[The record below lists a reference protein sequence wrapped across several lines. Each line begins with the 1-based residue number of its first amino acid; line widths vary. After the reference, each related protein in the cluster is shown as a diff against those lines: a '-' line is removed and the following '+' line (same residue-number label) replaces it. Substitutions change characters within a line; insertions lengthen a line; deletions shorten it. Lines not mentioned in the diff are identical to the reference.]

1 MASYNKSIKSSSNKR
16 SNPLEEKEFRKK
28 SRSAFVWNMVD
39 RVGSQLMSAIIGI
52 TLARLL
58 GAAEYGLTGAL
69 AIFIALS
76 QALTDSGFSAALVR
90 KQHITEA
97 DYNTVFYY
105 NLFIS
110 VALYIAG
117 YFAAPVI
124 AQFFGE
130 PILVPVARVLFTVFI
145 FNALCLIQNAKM
157 VKEINFRKVATINV
171 CAIIISGAVAL
182 IMAVNGCGVWA
193 LVAQLTIQAFVKM
206 IMQWVWGGWK
216 PQAIFSWQSFREL
229 FAFSSNIMLANVLN
243 VLFLNIYSAIIGR
256 LYSSRELGYYSQANK
271 WSDMGVTTLYGII
284 LNSTYTLFSAI
295 QNDPDRLLRSY
306 RKSMKLTAFITFPTL
321 LGLSLAARPFILI
334 LLGDKWET
342 SIPMFSLLLIAG
354 IFTVLTSLN
363 GNFIRIEGSSGLALR
378 LEIFKVALFAAVLA
392 FTWHLPII
400 QLLWGMVATRAIVY
414 IVSIIT
420 IGRRIGYAWHQQII
434 DIMPSCATALL
445 MVCFAYPIQLF
456 ISNIYLLFFTQLV
469 VCLVFYLAINRYI
482 QSDILNELI
491 GAIKKSNR

>member
-1 MASYNKSIKSSSNKR
+1 
-16 SNPLEEKEFRKK
+16 
-28 SRSAFVWNMVD
+28 MVD
-39 RVGSQLMSAIIGI
+39 RIGSQLMSTIIGI

-90 KQHITEA
+90 KQTITEK

-105 NLFIS
+105 NLF
-110 VALYIAG
+110 VAVVLYISG
-117 YFAAPVI
+117 YFAAPAI

-130 PILVPVARVLFTVFI
+130 PILTPVARVLFTVFI

-171 CAIIISGAVAL
+171 CAIVISGVIAL
-182 IMAVNGCGVWA
+182 ILATQGYGVWA
-193 LVAQLTIQAFVKM
+193 LVAQITIQSFIKM
-206 IMQWVWGGWK
+206 LMQWVWGGWK
-216 PQAIFSWQSFREL
+216 PRAIFSWQSFREM
-229 FAFSSNIMLANVLN
+229 FAFSSNILLANILN

-284 LNSTYTLFSAI
+284 QNSTYTLFSAI
-295 QNDPDRLLRSY
+295 QSDPERLLRSY
-306 RKSMKLTAFITFPTL
+306 RKSMKLTAFITFPAL
-321 LGLSLAARPFILI
+321 LALALTARPFILI
-334 LLGDKWET
+334 LLGDKWEA

-354 IFTVLTSLN
+354 IFTVLTTLN

-378 LEIFKVALFAAVLA
+378 LEIFKVALFATVLA

-414 IVSIIT
+414 LVSIVA
-420 IGRRIGYAWHQQII
+420 IGRRIGYTWHQQLM

-445 MVCFAYPIQLF
+445 MVCFAYPVQLF
-456 ISNIYLLFFTQLV
+456 ISNIYLLFFVQVT
-469 VCLVFYLAINRYI
+469 VCIIFYLAINRHI
-482 QSDILNELI
+482 QSEILNEVI
-491 GAIKKSNR
+491 EIIKKRDKKSKI

>member
-1 MASYNKSIKSSSNKR
+1 M
-16 SNPLEEKEFRKK
+16 EEKEFRKK
-28 SRSAFVWNMVD
+28 TRSAFVWNMVD
-39 RVGSQLMSAIIGI
+39 RIGSQLMSVIIGI
-52 TLARLL
+52 ALARML
-58 GAAEYGLTGAL
+58 GAAEYGITGAL

-90 KQHITEA
+90 KQHITET

-110 VALYIAG
+110 VALYTAG
-117 YFAAPVI
+117 YFAAPAI

-130 PILVPVARVLFTVFI
+130 PILVPVSRVLFTVFI

-171 CAIIISGAVAL
+171 CAIIISGVIAL
-182 IMAVNGCGVWA
+182 TMAFTGYGVWA
-193 LVAQLTIQAFVKM
+193 LVAQITIQSFVKM
-206 IMQWVWGGWK
+206 VMQWLWGGWK
-216 PQAIFSWQSFREL
+216 PRAIFSWQSFREL
-229 FAFSSNIMLANVLN
+229 FAFSSNIMLANILN

-256 LYSSRELGYYSQANK
+256 LYTSRELGYYTQANK

-295 QNDPDRLLRSY
+295 QNDRERLIRSY
-306 RKSMKLTAFITFPTL
+306 RKSMKLTAFISFPTL
-321 LGLSLAARPFILI
+321 LGLALTARPFILI
-334 LLGDKWET
+334 LLGDKWIE

-378 LEIFKVALFAAVLA
+378 LEIFKVTLFAIVLA

-400 QLLWGMVATRAIVY
+400 QLLWGMVITRAIVY
-414 IVSIIT
+414 FVSIVT
-420 IGRRIGYAWHQQII
+420 IGRRIGYSWQQQLI
-434 DIMPSCATALL
+434 DVMPSCATALL
-445 MVCFAYPIQLF
+445 MICFAYPVQLF
-456 ISNIYLLFFTQLV
+456 ISNIYLLFATQIA
-469 VCLVFYLAINRYI
+469 VCIAFYYAINRYM

-491 GAIKKSNR
+491 NAIKKSGQ

>member
-1 MASYNKSIKSSSNKR
+1 M
-16 SNPLEEKEFRKK
+16 EEKEFRKK
-28 SRSAFVWNMVD
+28 TRSAFVWNMVD
-39 RVGSQLMSAIIGI
+39 RIGSQLMSTIIGI

-90 KQHITEA
+90 KQTITEK

-105 NLFIS
+105 NLF
-110 VALYIAG
+110 VAVVLYISG
-117 YFAAPVI
+117 YFAAPAI

-130 PILVPVARVLFTVFI
+130 PILTPVARVLFTVFI

-171 CAIIISGAVAL
+171 CAIVISGVIAL
-182 IMAVNGCGVWA
+182 IMATQGYGVWA
-193 LVAQLTIQAFVKM
+193 LVAQITIQSFIKM
-206 IMQWVWGGWK
+206 LMQWVWGGWK
-216 PQAIFSWQSFREL
+216 PRAIFSWQSFREM
-229 FAFSSNIMLANVLN
+229 FAFSSNILLANILN

-284 LNSTYTLFSAI
+284 QNSTYTLFSAI
-295 QNDPDRLLRSY
+295 QSDPERLLRSY
-306 RKSMKLTAFITFPTL
+306 RKSMKLTAFITFPAL
-321 LGLSLAARPFILI
+321 LALALTARPFILI
-334 LLGDKWET
+334 LLGDKWEA

-354 IFTVLTSLN
+354 IFTVLTTLN

-378 LEIFKVALFAAVLA
+378 LEIFKVALFATVLA

-414 IVSIIT
+414 LVSIVA
-420 IGRRIGYAWHQQII
+420 IGRRIGYTWHQQLM

-445 MVCFAYPIQLF
+445 MVCFAYPVQLF
-456 ISNIYLLFFTQLV
+456 ISNIYLLFFVQVT
-469 VCLVFYLAINRYI
+469 VCIIFYLAINRHI
-482 QSDILNELI
+482 QSEILNEVI
-491 GAIKKSNR
+491 EIIKKRDKKSKI

>member
-1 MASYNKSIKSSSNKR
+1 M
-16 SNPLEEKEFRKK
+16 EEKEFRKK
-28 SRSAFVWNMVD
+28 TRSAFVWNMVD
-39 RVGSQLMSAIIGI
+39 RIGSQLMSTIIGI

-90 KQHITEA
+90 KQTITEK

-105 NLFIS
+105 NLF
-110 VALYIAG
+110 VAVVLYISG
-117 YFAAPVI
+117 YFAAPAI

-130 PILVPVARVLFTVFI
+130 PILTPVARVLFTVFI
-145 FNALCLIQNAKM
+145 FNSLCLIQNAKM

-171 CAIIISGAVAL
+171 CAIVISGVIAL
-182 IMAVNGCGVWA
+182 IMATQGYGVWA
-193 LVAQLTIQAFVKM
+193 LVAQITIQSFIKM
-206 IMQWVWGGWK
+206 LMQWVWGGWK
-216 PQAIFSWQSFREL
+216 PRAIFSWQSFREM
-229 FAFSSNIMLANVLN
+229 FAFSSNILLANILN

-284 LNSTYTLFSAI
+284 QNSTYTLFSAI
-295 QNDPDRLLRSY
+295 QSDPERLLRSY
-306 RKSMKLTAFITFPTL
+306 RKSMKLTAFITFPAL
-321 LGLSLAARPFILI
+321 LALALTARPFILI
-334 LLGDKWET
+334 LLGDKWEA

-354 IFTVLTSLN
+354 IFTVFTTLN

-378 LEIFKVALFAAVLA
+378 LEIFKVALFATVLA

-414 IVSIIT
+414 LVSIVA
-420 IGRRIGYAWHQQII
+420 IGRRIGYTWHQQLM

-445 MVCFAYPIQLF
+445 MVCFAYPVQLF
-456 ISNIYLLFFTQLV
+456 ISNIYLLFFVQVT
-469 VCLVFYLAINRYI
+469 VCIIFYLAINRHI
-482 QSDILNELI
+482 QSEILNEVI
-491 GAIKKSNR
+491 EIIKKRDKKSKI

>member
-1 MASYNKSIKSSSNKR
+1 M
-16 SNPLEEKEFRKK
+16 EEKEFRKK
-28 SRSAFVWNMVD
+28 TRSAFVWNMVD
-39 RVGSQLMSAIIGI
+39 RIGSQLMSTIIGI

-90 KQHITEA
+90 KQTITEK

-105 NLFIS
+105 NLF
-110 VALYIAG
+110 VAVVLYISG
-117 YFAAPVI
+117 YFAAPAI

-130 PILVPVARVLFTVFI
+130 PILTPVARVLFTVFI

-171 CAIIISGAVAL
+171 CAIVISGVIAL
-182 IMAVNGCGVWA
+182 ILATQGYGVWA
-193 LVAQLTIQAFVKM
+193 LVAQITIQSFIKM
-206 IMQWVWGGWK
+206 LMQWVWGGWK
-216 PQAIFSWQSFREL
+216 PRAIFSWQSFREM
-229 FAFSSNIMLANVLN
+229 FAFSSNILLANILN

-284 LNSTYTLFSAI
+284 QNSTYTLFSAI
-295 QNDPDRLLRSY
+295 QSDPERLLRSY
-306 RKSMKLTAFITFPTL
+306 RKSMKLTAFITFPAL
-321 LGLSLAARPFILI
+321 LALALTARPFILI
-334 LLGDKWET
+334 LLGDKWEA

-354 IFTVLTSLN
+354 IFTVLTTLN

-378 LEIFKVALFAAVLA
+378 LEIFKVALFATVLA

-414 IVSIIT
+414 LVSIVA
-420 IGRRIGYAWHQQII
+420 IGRRIGYTWHQQLM

-445 MVCFAYPIQLF
+445 MVCFAYPVQLF
-456 ISNIYLLFFTQLV
+456 ISNIYLLFFVQVT
-469 VCLVFYLAINRYI
+469 VCIIFYLAINRHI
-482 QSDILNELI
+482 QSEILNEVI
-491 GAIKKSNR
+491 EIIKKRDKKSKI

>member
-1 MASYNKSIKSSSNKR
+1 M
-16 SNPLEEKEFRKK
+16 EEKEFRKK
-28 SRSAFVWNMVD
+28 TRSAFVWNMVD
-39 RVGSQLMSAIIGI
+39 RIGSQLMSTIIGI

-90 KQHITEA
+90 KQTITEK

-105 NLFIS
+105 NLF
-110 VALYIAG
+110 VAVVLYISG
-117 YFAAPVI
+117 YFAAPAI

-130 PILVPVARVLFTVFI
+130 PILTPVARVLFTVFI

-171 CAIIISGAVAL
+171 CAIVISGVIAL
-182 IMAVNGCGVWA
+182 IMATQGYGVWA
-193 LVAQLTIQAFVKM
+193 LVAQITIQSFIKM
-206 IMQWVWGGWK
+206 LMQWVWGGWK
-216 PQAIFSWQSFREL
+216 PRAVFSWQSFREM
-229 FAFSSNIMLANVLN
+229 FAFSSNILLANILN

-284 LNSTYTLFSAI
+284 QNSTYTLFSAI
-295 QNDPDRLLRSY
+295 QSDPERLLRSY
-306 RKSMKLTAFITFPTL
+306 RKSMKLTAFITFPAL
-321 LGLSLAARPFILI
+321 LALALTARPFILI
-334 LLGDKWET
+334 LLGDKWEA

-354 IFTVLTSLN
+354 IFTVLTTLN

-378 LEIFKVALFAAVLA
+378 LEIFKVALFATVLA

-414 IVSIIT
+414 LVSIVV
-420 IGRRIGYAWHQQII
+420 IGRRIGYTWHQQLM

-445 MVCFAYPIQLF
+445 MVCFAYPVQLF
-456 ISNIYLLFFTQLV
+456 ISNIYLLFFVQVT
-469 VCLVFYLAINRYI
+469 VCIIFYLAINRHI
-482 QSDILNELI
+482 QSEILNEVVEI
-491 GAIKKSNR
+491 IKKRDKKSKI

>member
-1 MASYNKSIKSSSNKR
+1 M
-16 SNPLEEKEFRKK
+16 EEKEFRKK
-28 SRSAFVWNMVD
+28 TRSAFVWNMVD
-39 RVGSQLMSAIIGI
+39 RVGSQLISATIGI
-52 TLARLL
+52 ALARLL
-58 GAAEYGLTGAL
+58 SAAEYGLTGAL

-117 YFAAPVI
+117 YFSAPAI

-130 PILVPVARVLFTVFI
+130 PILIPVARVLFLVFI

-157 VKEINFRKVATINV
+157 VKEINFHKVATINV
-171 CAIIISGAVAL
+171 SAIVISGVIAL
-182 IMAVNGCGVWA
+182 ILAVKGYGVWA
-193 LVAQLTIQAFVKM
+193 LVAQLTIQAFIKM
-206 IMQWVWGGWK
+206 LMQWVWGGWK
-216 PQAIFSWQSFREL
+216 PRAIFSWKSFREL
-229 FAFSSNIMLANVLN
+229 FAFSSNILLANILN

-321 LGLSLAARPFILI
+321 LALSLTAQPFILI
-334 LLGDKWET
+334 LLGDKWQA

-378 LEIFKVALFAAVLA
+378 LEIFKVTLFAIVLA
-392 FTWHLPII
+392 LTWHLPII

-414 IVSIIT
+414 FVSIVA
-420 IGRRIGYAWHQQII
+420 IGKRINYPWHQQII

-445 MVCFAYPIQLF
+445 MICFAYPIQLF
-456 ISNIYLLFFTQLV
+456 ITNIYLLFFTQIGACAL
-469 VCLVFYLAINRYI
+469 FYLAINRYI

-491 GAIKKSNR
+491 GAIKKNKG

>member
-1 MASYNKSIKSSSNKR
+1 M
-16 SNPLEEKEFRKK
+16 EEKEFRKK
-28 SRSAFVWNMVD
+28 TRSAFVWNMVD
-39 RVGSQLMSAIIGI
+39 RIGSQLMSTIIGI

-90 KQHITEA
+90 KQTITEK

-105 NLFIS
+105 NLF
-110 VALYIAG
+110 VAVVLYISG
-117 YFAAPVI
+117 YFAAPAI

-130 PILVPVARVLFTVFI
+130 PILTPVARVLFTVFI

-171 CAIIISGAVAL
+171 CAIVISGVIAL
-182 IMAVNGCGVWA
+182 IMATQGYGVWA
-193 LVAQLTIQAFVKM
+193 LVTQITIQSFIKM
-206 IMQWVWGGWK
+206 LMQWVWGGWK
-216 PQAIFSWQSFREL
+216 PRAIFSWQSFREM
-229 FAFSSNIMLANVLN
+229 FAFSSNILLANILN

-284 LNSTYTLFSAI
+284 QNSTYTLFSAI
-295 QNDPDRLLRSY
+295 QSNPERLLRSY
-306 RKSMKLTAFITFPTL
+306 RKSMKLTAFITFPAL
-321 LGLSLAARPFILI
+321 LALALTARPFILI
-334 LLGDKWET
+334 LLGDKWEA

-354 IFTVLTSLN
+354 IFTVLTTLN

-378 LEIFKVALFAAVLA
+378 LEIFKVALFATVLA

-414 IVSIIT
+414 LVSIVA
-420 IGRRIGYAWHQQII
+420 IGRRIGYTWHQQLM

-445 MVCFAYPIQLF
+445 MVCFAYPVQLF
-456 ISNIYLLFFTQLV
+456 ISNIYLLFFVQVT
-469 VCLVFYLAINRYI
+469 VCIIFYLAINRHI
-482 QSDILNELI
+482 QSEILNEVI
-491 GAIKKSNR
+491 EIIKKRDKKSKI